1 MEHVDTLIC
10 ARWVI
15 PIEPRGRV
23 IDNGCIAVAQGR
35 IVAVLEQ
42 SEAGRRFD
50 SANRVVRP
58 SHVLVP
64 GFVNAH
70 THAASALL
78 RGLAEDLSLGD
89 WLDKRI
95 GPLESR
101 WVDAEFVRDGTEL
114 ALAGMVS
121 SGTTCFADSQLF
133 PEIVASTAAAI
144 GVRVCVGLPVTDTP
158 TTWAGDAD
166 EYLDKGLRLH
176 DEYRADPLVS
186 TAFAPHAPCSVCD
199 QTLVR
204 VRRDADEIDIPV
216 MIHLHESRE
225 EVAESLR
232 RHAARPLTRL
242 ARLGL
247 VNPLL
252 VGVHMT
258 QLAETDLDLMAEAGA
273 SVVHCPQS
281 NMKLAIGFCPVAELV
296 TRGINVAIGTAS
308 AASNN
313 DFDMLEEMRTAAL
326 LAKGLSANAGVLP
339 AHQALRMAT
348 LNGARALGLAEV
360 TGSLEPGKWA
370 DICCIDLDSIHTQP
384 VYDPAAQ
391 LVFAA
396 GRGQVT
402 DVWIAGRA
410 VLTDRRLERVNVDA
424 TLGRAR
430 AWSERIKA
438 WTNSGTPL

>member
-15 PIEPRGRV
+15 PIEPPGRV

-35 IVAVLEQ
+35 IVAVLEER
-42 SEAGRRFD
+42 EADRRFD
-50 SANRVVRP
+50 CSTRVVRP
-58 SHVLVP
+58 FHVLVP
-64 GFVNAH
+64 GFVNTH

-78 RGLAEDLSLGD
+78 RGLAEDLALDD
-89 WLDKRI
+89 WVRKRI
-95 GPLESR
+95 GPLERR
-101 WVDAEFVRDGTEL
+101 WVDAEYVRDGTEL
-114 ALAGMVS
+114 ALSGMVS

-133 PEIVASTAAAI
+133 PEIVASTAAAMC
-144 GVRVCVGLPVTDTP
+144 VRVCIGLPVTDA
-158 TTWAGDAD
+158 TTIWAGDAD
-166 EYLDKGLRLH
+166 ECLDKGLRLH

-186 TAFAPHAPCSVCD
+186 TAFAPHALSSVCD
-199 QTLVR
+199 QTLLR

-216 MIHLHESRE
+216 MVHLHESAE

-232 RHAARPLTRL
+232 RHAATPLERL

-258 QLAETDLDLMAEAGA
+258 QLAEGDFERLAGAGA

-281 NMKLAIGFCPVAELV
+281 NLKLANGFCPVTQLLA
-296 TRGINVAIGTAS
+296 RGINVALGTEG

-326 LAKGLSANAGVLP
+326 VAKGLSANASLLP

-370 DICCIDLDSIHTQP
+370 DICCIDLDSVHTQP

-391 LVFAA
+391 VVFAA
-396 GRGQVT
+396 GREQVS

-410 VLTDRRLERVNVDA
+410 VLTDGRLERVNVGA
-424 TLGRAR
+424 TLARAR
-430 AWSERIKA
+430 AWGERIKA
-438 WTNSGTPL
+438 WTT